1 VNILNNLSAIDH
13 IQRLEPIPTPLRYSG
28 KLQQSIQCV
37 LFDIYG
43 TLFISGS
50 GDIGIAKMAFQQTGK
65 LEKLFAKFKIN
76 LSPQE
81 VLDELFSA
89 IKEMHEYQRQRGID
103 YPEVVI
109 ENIWLRVLGIRDV
122 AAAREF
128 AVEFEWIVNPV
139 FPMPHLSKMLS
150 ACREMN
156 VLMGII
162 SNAQFYTPH
171 LFKRFLDS
179 STQDLGFDPDLTF
192 YSYACGYA
200 KPSTFMFEAAA
211 NRLQQRNISA
221 SSTLYI
227 GNDMLNDIAP
237 AKTTGFST
245 ALFAGDARSLR
256 LRKDHAACRRLSA
269 DLVITDLLQILDHL
283 DGS

>member
-1 VNILNNLSAIDH
+1 MNILNNQSAIKH
-13 IQRLEPIPTPLRYSG
+13 TQRLEPIPTPLRYSG
-28 KLQQSIQCV
+28 KLQQRIQCV

-50 GDIGIAKMAFQQTGK
+50 GDIGIAKMAFEQTEK
-65 LEKLFAKFKIN
+65 LEKLCVKFKIN
-76 LSPQE
+76 RPPQA

-89 IKEMHEYQRQRGID
+89 IKETHECQRQKGID

-109 ENIWLRVLGIRDV
+109 ENIWMRVLGIRDV
-122 AAAREF
+122 SAARAF

-139 FPMPHLSKMLS
+139 YPMPHLLKMLA
-150 ACREMN
+150 ACRDMN

-171 LFKRFLDS
+171 LFNRFLDS

-200 KPSTFMFEAAA
+200 KPSTYMFKAAA
-211 NRLQQRNISA
+211 KRLQQRNISTF
-221 SSTLYI
+221 STLYV

-237 AKTTGFST
+237 AKATGFST

-283 DGS
+283 EGS